1 MTSSHYMLLWDSLC
15 IVTVTLIAFCF
26 YFCSFMYLPVCK
38 LCKPFDIKKER
49 KKKHNQLTARKC
61 KYNLR
66 DDNGKAVVPTH
77 ALKSNRNRD
86 EESQTTQDNVEE

>member
-1 MTSSHYMLLWDSLC
+1 
-15 IVTVTLIAFCF
+15 
-26 YFCSFMYLPVCK
+26 MYLPVSK
-38 LCKPFDIKKER
+38 MCKPFDIKKQR

-66 DDNGKAVVPTH
+66 DDDGKAVVPTD

-86 EESQTTQDNVEE
+86 EESQTTQDDVEEWHDPNITALICF